1 MGFKRLSWPG
11 TGPLNALQLEFR
23 LLSPT
28 VAFFLKH
35 AVHLEHLAELGWPSA
50 FADRLVERCLRDYA
64 VSQAPASLLANA
76 VVDVVLEQL
85 TGIGGGGG
93 DSRRIHGAAAAA
105 AAEGDEDI
113 FDEYTARVGQRVLN
127 AAGSKLVR

>member
-1 MGFKRLSWPG
+1 MSSCNAG

-64 VSQAPASLLANA
+64 VSQAWLP
-76 VVDVVLEQL
+76 D
-85 TGIGGGGG
+85 G
-93 DSRRIHGAAAAA
+93 DSQ
-105 AAEGDEDI
+105 I
-113 FDEYTARVGQRVLN
+113 FRSYVFGPSGWKDN
-127 AAGSKLVR
+127 GSAMLRCKI